1 LILKKENSQ
10 LLVVDIQEK
19 LVSVMHE
26 SEKLIK
32 NSLVLIES
40 ANELDLPIIFST
52 QYPKGLGNLHPAI
65 VGFTSCNDVFEKSS
79 FSCSEDNKINDS
91 ISHKVNLGYSQLI
104 IFGIELHICVLQS
117 ALEFK
122 QKGFEVH
129 VVVDATS
136 SRKKES
142 IDFAV
147 TRLVANDINIVT
159 TEMAIFEWLKYS
171 GTDKFKKLSRLVK

>member
-1 LILKKENSQ
+1 
-10 LLVVDIQEK
+10 
-19 LVSVMHE
+19 M
-26 SEKLIK
+26 
-32 NSLVLIES
+32 
-40 ANELDLPIIFST
+40 
-52 QYPKGLGNLHPAI
+52 
-65 VGFTSCNDVFEKSS
+65 
-79 FSCSEDNKINDS
+79 
-91 ISHKVNLGYSQLI
+91 GYSQLI
-104 IFGIELHICVLQS
+104 IFGIELHVCVLQS

-159 TEMAIFEWLKYS
+159 TEMVIFEWLKYS
-171 GTDKFKKLSRLVK
+171 GTEKFKKLSRLVK